1 MFLDFSKA
9 FDLVDHE
16 ILLKKLVLWSKEQ
29 GSRLVKCRGRFLKR
43 RPANPEFRSSIKG
56 GGWSHSRNINRRAIQ
71 KPKREALLRESR
83 YLPQN
88 CTIFTL
94 NK

>member
-43 RPANPEFRSSIKG
+43 RPANPEFRSGIKEVG
-56 GGWSHSRNINRRAIQ
+56 GHIREILIGAQFKSQ
-71 KPKREALLRESR
+71 KEKLSYDNLVICLKTALFFL
-83 YLPQN
+83 
-88 CTIFTL
+88 
-94 NK
+94 